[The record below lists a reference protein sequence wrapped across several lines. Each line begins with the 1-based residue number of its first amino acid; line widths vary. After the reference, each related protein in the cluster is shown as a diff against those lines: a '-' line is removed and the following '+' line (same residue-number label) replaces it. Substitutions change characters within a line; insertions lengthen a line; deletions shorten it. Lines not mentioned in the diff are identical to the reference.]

1 MAVISVV
8 DGVGVEGLVVP
19 SVMCIVHVLYSE
31 SYSEVDAVLYVS
43 ADVEIVVADISC
55 VLTRQ
60 HIVGGGIISRI
71 LLHIEVV
78 GVEMVDLAVGT
89 VAVVEGT
96 VTPLLICQF
105 VARRIVK
112 SSGSTKDEIEVPAL
126 AVVES
131 QIEERVITSAH

>member
-19 SVMCIVHVLYSE
+19 SVMCIVHVLNSE
-31 SYSEVDAVLYVS
+31 SYSEVGAVLYVS

-60 HIVGGGIISRI
+60 HIVGSGIIGRI

-89 VAVVEGT
+89 VAVVEAHRYAT
-96 VTPLLICQF
+96 SDMSVCC
-105 VARRIVK
+105 
-112 SSGSTKDEIEVPAL
+112 ST
-126 AVVES
+126 
-131 QIEERVITSAH
+131 HC